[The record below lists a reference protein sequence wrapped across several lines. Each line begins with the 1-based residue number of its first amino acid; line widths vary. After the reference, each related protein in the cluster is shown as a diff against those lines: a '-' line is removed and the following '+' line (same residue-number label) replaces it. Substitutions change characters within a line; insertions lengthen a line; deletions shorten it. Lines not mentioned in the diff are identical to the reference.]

1 MRTPR
6 IVAGATAA
14 ALALGLL
21 TALPASAASGAVVTL
36 NHSASATGRTG
47 DIVLAWQPVPGATQ
61 YKVEIAETESFG
73 SSVVDSV
80 TTYGLR
86 WVPTTPLWGTN
97 GDRLLFWRVV
107 PIGVTADVA
116 SAQVGSFV
124 RAEAPTTT
132 LLAPAQGASVAFPTA
147 ATFTWQPVPGASSYD
162 LTYGSSSGATPTLK
176 NVVDTTWT
184 PALLPAGT
192 YEWSV
197 TPRFPLPTYRSDV
210 AGTPSATRDFTV
222 PKFEATVPGP
232 LLEAPAH
239 GAFLNDPEFR
249 WNAVDGAQSYVFQ
262 LSTDPNFVGTAV
274 IVDAEV
280 SSTAFTPVH
289 VLLNESYYWR
299 VGAKAPN
306 GSVTYSAKRQFSKRM
321 SIDESAVT
329 TDSTVNLAFS
339 NLSQDWEAPTALDF
353 DHFHLAWNPVPRAT
367 FYEVTV
373 TRQRDQAKLLTCH
386 TGSTSATIVAPS
398 NIVDANKITGAD
410 DCLWSTDDKSA
421 IRPGDDKYLARVRAI
436 NVSAADTFKYSDKVD
451 PLTMAS
457 TTISSTEGYFTVRGA
472 DRSSSGTTAQVVPIA
487 SPTRVV
493 SPRIEWQPVTDAT
506 GYLVNIYSDAGRSTI
521 LATLKTTTATVQMT
535 GAFELNRTTTSTDAY
550 TIEVFATFG
559 DWKSP
564 GTWTEA
570 VSTKGVGSFHRV
582 ADTPLPG
589 QVLDVGGAKL
599 LRMTPTP
606 ASALG
611 GANRGYQVNI
621 YKRGMDQAF
630 ATLRVDQP
638 SVIAAQSYSAP
649 SAAITTMRALPTG
662 EYSFSWAVIDPVGK
676 VAQESPRVDFTIGG
690 TTPSNLVATPSAS
703 RTSATLAWKNN
714 ATADSYTVK
723 IRSTTD
729 ARTTTYRTSAR
740 SVTATGLLPGATYEW
755 SVSSTS
761 QGNSSYDSPV
771 QTFTVPR
778 GTVAVTSA
786 NLTGVKASE
795 ARITWSA
802 VPGASRYLVRV
813 APTSKG
819 LASTTAIE
827 TSALSYVPTIALAY
841 GTAYAFD
848 VRAVPPALTTASTR
862 PVLATTVKDGSLT
875 VITAP
880 GTPSGLKLTANASTV
895 TATWSDLVGVARGSA
910 IAPGYLLRFGVAR
923 ADGLDPS
930 WTNVVV
936 GSGQSR
942 TLTGLKP
949 GTQYAVQVAAAN
961 SAGQSP
967 WSRTVVV
974 STVQIAPSAPRI
986 GSVSRASG
994 YVTARWDAPTSANS
1008 GVTGYVVQTRQ
1019 YSKGSWSTWKS
1030 TRAASTA
1037 RSAKVAGL
1045 KNGLRTE
1052 VRVIATSKVGNS
1064 LASASKIVTPAGKPL
1079 APTAKASS
1087 TKKKTV
1093 KVTWKAASS
1102 NGSKVTG
1109 YKVQYSTNGKSWKT
1123 LKSLSSKSRS
1133 YTWTKGKSKKSYYF
1147 RVQAKNAL
1155 GSGAYGKTTKVTVK

>member
-14 ALALGLL
+14 VLALGLL
-21 TALPASAASGAVVTL
+21 SALPASATTGAIVTL
-36 NHSASATGRTG
+36 NSSATATGRTG

-97 GDRLLFWRVV
+97 GDRQLFWRVV
-107 PIGVTADVA
+107 PVGVTTDIAA
-116 SAQVGSFV
+116 ANVGSFV

-132 LLAPAQGASVAFPTA
+132 LLAPAQGADVAFPTA
-147 ATFTWQPVPGASSYD
+147 VTFTWQPVTGASSYD
-162 LTYGSSSGATPTLK
+162 LTYGASSGATPTLK

-197 TPRFPLPTYRSDV
+197 TPRFPLPTHRSDV
-210 AGTPSATRDFTV
+210 AGTPSATRSFTV
-222 PKFEATVPGP
+222 PKFEDTVPGP
-232 LLEAPAH
+232 GLVTPAH
-239 GAFLNDPEFR
+239 AAFLNDPEFR
-249 WNAVDGAQSYVFQ
+249 WNSVDGVRSYVFQ
-262 LSTDPNFVGTAV
+262 LSTDPNFVPTAV

-280 SSTAFTPVH
+280 ASTAFTPVH
-289 VLLNESYYWR
+289 TLLNGTYYWR

-306 GSVTYSAKRQFSKRM
+306 GSVTYSGTRQFAKRM
-321 SIDESAVT
+321 TLDESAT
-329 TDSTVNLAFS
+329 TSDATVDLAFTNIS
-339 NLSQDWEAPTALDF
+339 ATGAAPSALDF
-353 DHFHLAWNPVPRAT
+353 DRFYLAWNPVPRAT

-373 TRQRDQAKLLTCH
+373 TRQRDKSKVLTCR
-386 TGSTSATIVAPS
+386 TGSTSATIVGPS
-398 NIVDANKITGAD
+398 YIADPKKVAGAY
-410 DCLWSTDDKSA
+410 DCLWSTDDNSA
-421 IRPGDDKYLARVRAI
+421 IRPGDDLYLARVRAI
-436 NVSAADTFKYSDKVD
+436 NVSAADTYAYSAAVN
-451 PLTMAS
+451 PRTMAS
-457 TTISSTEGYFTVRGA
+457 TTISSTVGYFTVRDS
-472 DRSSSGTTAQVVPIA
+472 DRSAGGAAAQVVPLA
-487 SPTRVV
+487 SPTQVV
-493 SPRIEWQPVTDAT
+493 SPRIEWQPVTGAT
-506 GYLVNIYSDAGRSTI
+506 GYLVNIYSDADGSTI
-521 LATLKTTTATVQMT
+521 IATLRTTTATVQMT
-535 GAFELNRTTTSTDAY
+535 GVFELNSTTTSDDAY
-550 TIEVFATFG
+550 KIEVFASSA
-559 DWKSP
+559 DWKKP
-564 GTWTEA
+564 TEWRELPN
-570 VSTKGVGSFHRV
+570 TKGDTSFLRS
-582 ADTPLPG
+582 APTPAAG
-589 QVLDVGGAKL
+589 TVVDVGGAKL
-599 LRMTPTP
+599 LRMTPTS

-621 YKRGMDQAF
+621 YKRGMDQTHT
-630 ATLRVDQP
+630 TLRVDQP

-649 SAAITTMRALPTG
+649 SAAVTTMKALPTG
-662 EYSFSWAVIDPVGK
+662 EYSFAWAVIDPVGK

-690 TTPSNLVATPSAS
+690 ATPSNLVAKQSAS
-703 RTSATLAWKNN
+703 GTSAALSWKNN

-723 IRSTTD
+723 FRSTTD
-729 ARTTTYRTSAR
+729 ARTTTYTTSAR

-761 QGNSSYDSPV
+761 QGNVSYDSPA
-771 QTFTVPR
+771 QRFTVPR
-778 GTVAVTSA
+778 ATVTLTSGTLA
-786 NLTGVKASE
+786 GVKAGE
-795 ARITWSA
+795 ARIAWSA

-813 APTSKG
+813 APASKG

-841 GTAYAFD
+841 GTAYTYD
-848 VRAVPPALTTASTR
+848 VRAVPPVLTTASTR

-880 GTPSGLKLTANASTV
+880 GTPSGLKLTANASVV
-895 TATWSDLVGVARGSA
+895 TATWSDLVGVTRGSA
-910 IAPGYLLRFGVAR
+910 IAPGYLLRYGAAR

-930 WTNVVV
+930 WTNIVV

-942 TLTGLKP
+942 TVPGLKP

-961 SAGQSP
+961 TAGQSP

-974 STVQIAPSAPRI
+974 STAQIAPSAPRI
-986 GSVSRASG
+986 GTVSRASG
-994 YVTARWDAPTSANS
+994 YVTARWGAPTSANS
-1008 GVTGYVVQTRQ
+1008 GVTGYLVQTRQ
-1019 YSKGSWSTWKS
+1019 YSTGRWSAWKS

-1037 RSAKVAGL
+1037 RSAKVTGL
-1045 KNGLRTE
+1045 KNGLKTE

-1064 LASASKIVTPAGKPL
+1064 RASASKIVTPAGKPL
-1079 APTAKASS
+1079 APTVKASS

-1102 NGSKVTG
+1102 NGSTVTG
-1109 YKVQYSTNGKSWKT
+1109 YTVQYSTNGKSWKT
-1123 LKSLSSKSRS
+1123 LKALSSKSRS
-1133 YTWTKGKSKKSYYF
+1133 YTWTKAASKKSYYF